1 MYVFPIFVSISYFFI
16 SHIPMVFERKNLKS
30 SISDNLQMT
39 IEKKNQQQNN
49 NPSPKE
55 KRKKKKKKMY
65 QCLPNEK
72 IIGLLRIFYEL

>member
-55 KRKKKKKKMY
+55 KRKKKMY
-65 QCLPNEK
+65 QFLPNEK